1 MFGKLDPILP
11 NIGKCAS
18 IGGMQ
23 RAQVIGILNATP
35 DSFSDGGLF
44 LSPSAALAQ
53 ARKLVADGASMLDI
67 GAESTRPGFSPV
79 DEQEELARLLP
90 VLRAVVSAFPDLPVS
105 VDTTKPAVAR
115 AALAIAPVTVN
126 DVSGLTAPGMMDF
139 ARESRAPWVLMR
151 PSSVPARELVPFFER
166 QLSALD
172 PPASQPVAL
181 DPGIGFGTTREEDF
195 GLLEEGVRALVPFAR
210 PVWIGVSRKRVVREF
225 WKTHPEIP
233 SLDEASAVLA
243 LRAVAAG
250 ATHVR
255 LHDPAA
261 FRSAEEGA

>member
-1 MFGKLDPILP
+1 
-11 NIGKCAS
+11 
-18 IGGMQ
+18 MQ

-53 ARKLVADGASMLDI
+53 AQKLVADGADRLDL
-67 GAESTRPGFSPV
+67 GAESTRPGFAPV
-79 DEQEELARLLP
+79 DEGEERARLLP
-90 VLRAVVSAFPDLPVS
+90 VLRAVAAALPEIPIS

-115 AALAIAPVTVN
+115 AALSLAPVTVN

-151 PSSVPARELVPFFER
+151 PSSVPARDLVSFFAR
-166 QLSALD
+166 QLAALD
-172 PPASQPVAL
+172 PPGSQPVAL

-195 GLLEEGVRALVPFAR
+195 RLLEDGVRALLPFAR
-210 PVWIGVSRKRVVREF
+210 PIWLGVSRKRVARVFRESL
-225 WKTHPEIP
+225 PAP
-233 SLDEASAVLA
+233 ASLDAASAVLA
-243 LRAVAAG
+243 LRGVAAG

-255 LHDPAA
+255 VHDPAA
-261 FRSAEEGA
+261 FLAVAAKEDA

>member
-1 MFGKLDPILP
+1 MFGKR
-11 NIGKCAS
+11 AS

-53 ARKLVADGASMLDI
+53 AKKLVADGADAFDI
-67 GAESTRPGFSPV
+67 GAESTRPGFLPV
-79 DEQEELARLLP
+79 DEEEELARLLP
-90 VLRAVVSAFPDLPVS
+90 VLRAVVSELPEIPIS

-115 AALAIAPVTVN
+115 AALALAPVTVN

-166 QLSALD
+166 QLAALD
-172 PPASQPVAL
+172 PPTAQPVAL
-181 DPGIGFGTTREEDF
+181 DPGIGFGTSREEDF
-195 GLLEEGVRALVPFAR
+195 WLLEDGVRALRPFAR
-210 PVWIGVSRKRVVREF
+210 PVWIGVSRKRVVKEF
-225 WKTHPEIP
+225 RSRHPDLP
-233 SLDEASAVLA
+233 SLDAASAVLA

-255 LHDPAA
+255 VHDPAA
-261 FRSAEEGA
+261 FSSASAEEGA